1 MLQPQMSHVGNKASR
16 HNFIAIFMPLLI
28 VVLSAR
34 QGYILSIMSLKLH
47 KNQIN
52 TDTNQSIT
60 QVGIFLRKACE
71 FKIVKCEFYCFFYD
85 ATFMDTLNL
94 ECSWY

>member
-34 QGYILSIMSLKLH
+34 QTYILSIMSLKQH
-47 KNQIN
+47 KNLIN
-52 TDTNQSIT
+52 TQLNSAKCCTVT
-60 QVGIFLRKACE
+60 QVDVFSRKLILDC
-71 FKIVKCEFYCFFYD
+71 K
-85 ATFMDTLNL
+85 M
-94 ECSWY
+94 